1 MLEDKYK
8 EKETVINLLEQD
20 KSKLETFTKRTLAHF
35 REKFMQ
41 SLETVR
47 QEKATLE
54 NQLQEVILRYQTN
67 KNIAEKEEKLI
78 MSAMYEIGLRTI
90 DASINEQLG
99 KLVT

>member
-1 MLEDKYK
+1 
-8 EKETVINLLEQD
+8 
-20 KSKLETFTKRTLAHF
+20 
-35 REKFMQ
+35 MQ